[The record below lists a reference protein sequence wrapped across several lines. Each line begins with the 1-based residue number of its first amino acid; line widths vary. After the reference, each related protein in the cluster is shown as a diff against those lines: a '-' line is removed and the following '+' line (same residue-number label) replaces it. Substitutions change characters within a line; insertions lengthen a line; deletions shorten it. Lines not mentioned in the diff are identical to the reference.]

1 MLFLCVKSKEHFA
14 QSASGC
20 NIKDSCKI
28 RQPKRNADK
37 LVKLDSILASHCW
50 SSQSDL
56 KVARTGIEPATLALL
71 APRSN
76 QLS

>member
-14 QSASGC
+14 QGASGC

-37 LVKLDSILASHCW
+37 LVKLGSILSHCW
-50 SSQSDL
+50 SSQLDL
-56 KVARTGIEPATLALL
+56 
-71 APRSN
+71 N
-76 QLS
+76 

>member
-50 SSQSDL
+50 SS
-56 KVARTGIEPATLALL
+56 
-71 APRSN
+71 
-76 QLS
+76 